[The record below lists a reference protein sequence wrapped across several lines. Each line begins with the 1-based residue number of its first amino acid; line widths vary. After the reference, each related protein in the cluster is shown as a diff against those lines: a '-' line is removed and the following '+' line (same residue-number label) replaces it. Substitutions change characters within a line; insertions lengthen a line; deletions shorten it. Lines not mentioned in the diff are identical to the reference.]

1 MIEDALAGKID
12 LIVTKSISRFARN
25 TIDTLTTVRQ
35 LKEKGIEVFFEKENI
50 YTLDSKGELLIT
62 IMSSIA
68 QEESRSIS
76 ENVTWGQRKRFA
88 DGSEAKIVR
97 KIYRLFLE
105 GLTPTHIART
115 LTEEGIPTPGGKVI
129 WQNSTVESI
138 LTNEKYKGD
147 ALLQKKYTVDFLSKK
162 QKINEGEIPQ
172 YYVEGSHEGIVTAE
186 VFDLVQYELHR
197 RKSLNTSYCS
207 KSPFSS
213 RLICGEC
220 GGTYGAKIWDSN
232 NKYRREIYQCNH
244 RHGRHSCDGLG
255 CKTPHLTADEIKGAF
270 IGAFNSC
277 IKNRRE
283 IINNCITAISEILD
297 TSKLEKQASNL
308 SEECVVV
315 TELIR
320 KCVDENAHISVDPKV
335 YAEKY
340 EQLADRYAKAK
351 DKLDKTET
359 EIANRNSRKNMIA
372 AFLDE
377 LEKQEHLITDFDTGL
392 WNAVIESM
400 TIYSKE
406 HIVFK
411 FKGGTEIK
419 WSIV

>member
-1 MIEDALAGKID
+1 M
-12 LIVTKSISRFARN
+12 
-25 TIDTLTTVRQ
+25 
-35 LKEKGIEVFFEKENI
+35 
-50 YTLDSKGELLIT
+50 
-62 IMSSIA
+62 
-68 QEESRSIS
+68 
-76 ENVTWGQRKRFA
+76 
-88 DGSEAKIVR
+88 
-97 KIYRLFLE
+97 
-105 GLTPTHIART
+105 
-115 LTEEGIPTPGGKVI
+115 
-129 WQNSTVESI
+129 
-138 LTNEKYKGD
+138 
-147 ALLQKKYTVDFLSKK
+147 
-162 QKINEGEIPQ
+162 
-172 YYVEGSHEGIVTAE
+172 TAE

-244 RHGRHSCDGLG
+244 RHGRHSGDGLG

-283 IINNCITAISEILD
+283 IINNCITAISEIPD

-308 SEECVVV
+308 SEECTVV

-340 EQLADRYAKAK
+340 EQLADRYAKTK

-377 LEKQEHLITDFDTGL
+377 LEKQECLITDFDTGL
-392 WNAVIESM
+392 WNAVIETM
-400 TIYSKE
+400 TICSKE

>member
-76 ENVTWGQRKRFA
+76 ENVTWRQRKRFA
-88 DGSEAKIVR
+88 DGKVSLPYKNFLGDRRGKDGKPQIVESEAKIVR

-162 QKINEGEIPQ
+162 QKINEGEVPQ

-220 GGTYGAKIWDSN
+220 GGTYGAKYGIPITSIGEKFINAIIDTA
-232 NKYRREIYQCNH
+232 
-244 RHGRHSCDGLG
+244 D
-255 CKTPHLTADEIKGAF
+255 TPVTVLAAKPRISRLMKLKAHLSEHLTAALKTGEKL
-270 IGAFNSC
+270 S
-277 IKNRRE
+277 
-283 IINNCITAISEILD
+283 ITALRQF
-297 TSKLEKQASNL
+297 L
-308 SEECVVV
+308 
-315 TELIR
+315 
-320 KCVDENAHISVDPKV
+320 
-335 YAEKY
+335 KY
-340 EQLADRYAKAK
+340 WTLP
-351 DKLDKTET
+351 
-359 EIANRNSRKNMIA
+359 N
-372 AFLDE
+372 
-377 LEKQEHLITDFDTGL
+377 
-392 WNAVIESM
+392 
-400 TIYSKE
+400 
-406 HIVFK
+406 
-411 FKGGTEIK
+411 
-419 WSIV
+419 